1 MKPTLFE
8 VVIKAENQGEGEDL
22 SQKANLQKM
31 MNAPFVTKKG
41 IGRKTVRSC
50 IKRKEKGVS
59 EACMGEDDKSV
70 FSLACVSSVTS
81 TEPYDS
87 VCSFHMCFQ
96 KGVVLQL
103 YRT

>member
-31 MNAPFVTKKG
+31 NVPFVRKKG

-50 IKRKEKGVS
+50 IKRKERVHLKHVWLKMIS
-59 EACMGEDDKSV
+59 QI
-70 FSLACVSSVTS
+70 
-81 TEPYDS
+81 
-87 VCSFHMCFQ
+87 FH
-96 KGVVLQL
+96 
-103 YRT
+103 